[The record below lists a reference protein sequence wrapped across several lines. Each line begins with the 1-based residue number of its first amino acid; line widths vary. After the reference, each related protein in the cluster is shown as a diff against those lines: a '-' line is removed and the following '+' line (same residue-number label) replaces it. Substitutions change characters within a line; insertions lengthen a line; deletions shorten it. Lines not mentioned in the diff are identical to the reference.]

1 MITSILIANRGEIA
15 CRIIRTCQRL
25 GIRAVAVYSAADAH
39 SRHVE
44 LADAAV
50 FIGPAPAAESYLNP
64 AAILAAARR
73 AEVDAL
79 HPGYGFLSENAEF
92 ARACQDAGFIF
103 IGPADS
109 AIAAMGNKRSAKLL
123 MQRAGVPTVPGYS
136 GEQQDDA
143 TLQAEA
149 GRIGLPLMVKAAA
162 GGGGKGM
169 RLVLQPDDL
178 GGALDAARREALA
191 AFGSAELILE
201 RALIEPRH
209 IEVQIVGDHHG
220 AIIHLGERECS
231 IQRRHQ
237 KIIEEAPSPALTPE
251 QRAAI
256 GAAAVAAGRT
266 IGYTNAGTVEFLLDR
281 SGSFYFLEMNTR
293 LQVEHPVTEEV
304 TGLDLVEWQ
313 IRVSEGAPLPL
324 SQSAVAISGHA
335 VEARVYAE
343 NPASDFLPATGPIVL
358 WRAPSGAGV
367 RVESGIRS
375 GDTVTVYYDP
385 MLAKI
390 IAHGPDRPT
399 ALRRLARA
407 LETSVLLG
415 CTNNLGFLRQL
426 VLHPAHVA
434 GDLSTAFLE
443 QHGAALGLGP
453 QAADS
458 SLTLDQAPTTALI
471 AASLLQWMQQS
482 GPESYWRN
490 SPNMP
495 QRYRYRLSAASVEVQ
510 LTPPRRPGQPTTV
523 QIDQSPAVEAAF
535 SAPTDHDLTLTV
547 DGYRQTVTYAR
558 QGEMWWIAARGS
570 VVQLHSLALLPEP
583 QPTADAGGGL
593 RAPMP
598 GAVLAVLVEVGQQVE
613 AGAALLTLEAMKMEH
628 TIRSAAAGVVTAIFY
643 RPGDSVQA
651 DSVLVEISELVAS
664 S

>member
-25 GIRAVAVYSAADAH
+25 GIRTVAVYSAADAQA
-39 SRHVE
+39 RHVA

-50 FIGPAPAAESYLNP
+50 LIGAAPAAESYLNS
-64 AAILAAARR
+64 AAILAAAKRVE
-73 AEVDAL
+73 ADAI

-92 ARACQDAGFIF
+92 ARACQDADFIF
-103 IGPADS
+103 IGPAVA
-109 AIAAMGNKRSAKLL
+109 AIAAMGNKRAAKLL
-123 MQRAGVPTVPGYS
+123 MQGAGVPTVPGYS

-143 TLQAEA
+143 TLLAEA
-149 GRIGLPLMVKAAA
+149 ERIGMPLMVKAAA

-169 RLVLQPDDL
+169 RLVLEPAAL
-178 GGALDAARREALA
+178 GAALDGARREALA

-209 IEVQIVGDHHG
+209 IEVQIFGDHHG
-220 AIIHLGERECS
+220 SLIHLGERECS

-237 KIIEEAPSPALTPE
+237 KIIEEAPSPALSPA

-293 LQVEHPVTEEV
+293 LQVEHPVTEAV

-313 IRVSEGAPLPL
+313 IRVSEGEPLPL
-324 SQSAVAISGHA
+324 SQSAVVFSGHA

-343 NPASDFLPATGPIVL
+343 DPASDFLPAIGPILL
-358 WRAPSGAGV
+358 WREPTGAGV
-367 RVESGIRS
+367 RVESGIRT
-375 GDTVTVYYDP
+375 GDTVSVYYDP

-415 CTNNLGFLRQL
+415 CSNNLAFLRRL
-426 VLHPAHVA
+426 VLHPAHLS
-434 GDLSTAFLE
+434 GDLSTAFLA
-443 QHGAALGLGP
+443 QHAAALGLN
-453 QAADS
+453 AA
-458 SLTLDQAPTTALI
+458 APTSLDSATTAALT
-471 AASLLQWMQQS
+471 AATLLQWQEQA
-482 GPESYWRN
+482 GPDRHWRN
-490 SPNMP
+490 SPNAP
-495 QRYRYRLSAASVEVQ
+495 QRYHYRLGAATLEVQ
-510 LTPPRRPGQPTTV
+510 LTPPRRAGQPIVV
-523 QIDQSPAVEAAF
+523 QIDQAATMAITF
-535 SAPTDHDLTLTV
+535 SSATDHDLTLTV
-547 DGYRQTVTYAR
+547 DGYRQTLAYAR
-558 QGEMWWIAARGS
+558 QGDAWWIAGRGA
-570 VVQLHSLALLPEP
+570 VVQLNSLALLPEP
-583 QPTADAGGGL
+583 QPTADAAGGL

-598 GAVLAVLVEVGQQVE
+598 GSVSAVLVEVGQQVA
-613 AGAALLTLEAMKMEH
+613 AGTALLTLEAMKMEH
-628 TIRSAAAGVVTAIFY
+628 TIRTAAAGVVTAIFY

-651 DSVLVEISELVAS
+651 DSVLVEMGDVAAS
-664 S
+664 C